1 VSDGAL
7 DQIDDL
13 YREVVLEHARER
25 SNRRQIADATHT
37 GEGWNHLCGDEIR
50 LSLRIVDDVVT
61 DVAVGGRGCAI
72 SQASSSMMADLIRGR
87 SLAEV
92 QRSGEAFRRMI
103 SGDGVA
109 DDATLG
115 DAIALRA
122 VRKYPRRVG
131 CATLAWTTLAQTLSS
146 TPEDGEP
153 AR

>member
-1 VSDGAL
+1 MSDGAPGP
-7 DQIDDL
+7 IDNL
-13 YREVVLEHARER
+13 YREIVLEHARER
-25 SNRRQIADATHT
+25 SNRHQIADVTHT
-37 GEGWNHLCGDEIR
+37 GEGRNPLCGDEIR
-50 LSLRIVDDVVT
+50 LSLRIVDDVIA

-109 DDATLG
+109 DEAALG

-131 CATLAWTTLAQTLSS
+131 CATLAWATLAQALSG
-146 TPEDGEP
+146 TPGSGEP